1 MKAIVATLLV
11 LFGTTAFAA
20 TDRTSEDW
28 NKCKKAA
35 LEQHANAEVKIKKI
49 RSRNI
54 DMYVTLPDG
63 EKLVLTCFRNDYS
76 IVTK

>member
-11 LFGTTAFAA
+11 LFGTTALAA
-20 TDRTSEDW
+20 DRTSEDW
-28 NKCKKAA
+28 NACKKAA
-35 LEQHANAEVKIKKI
+35 LAKHESAEVKIKKI

>member
-20 TDRTSEDW
+20 DRTSEDW

-35 LEQHANAEVKIKKI
+35 LVQHADAEVKIKKI

-54 DMYVTLPDG
+54 DMHVTLPDG
-63 EKLVLTCFRNDYS
+63 RETRLDLFPKRLQHCH
-76 IVTK
+76 

>member
-20 TDRTSEDW
+20 DRTSEDW

-35 LEQHANAEVKIKKI
+35 LEQHANAEVKVKKI